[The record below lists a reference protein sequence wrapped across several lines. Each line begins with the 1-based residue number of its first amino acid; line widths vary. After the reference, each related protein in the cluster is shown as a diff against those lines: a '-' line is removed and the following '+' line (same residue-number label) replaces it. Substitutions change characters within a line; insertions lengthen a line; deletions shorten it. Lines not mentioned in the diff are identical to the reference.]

1 MFLPLGRSEDFLLTH
16 YRINDCIYNTFN
28 VEYRIQFHK
37 NILSYVLNVARK
49 NKWGVLSERY
59 AVPVLITLLKT
70 ENPKLSDLTPRLG
83 SYNAIEN
90 LLFDMEEAGLVI
102 MNKVTKPYKTT
113 YISLTDRGKEV
124 AEMLYD
130 VDEIAQGSR

>member
-1 MFLPLGRSEDFLLTH
+1 
-16 YRINDCIYNTFN
+16 
-28 VEYRIQFHK
+28 
-37 NILSYVLNVARK
+37 VARK

-59 AVPVLITLLKT
+59 AVPVLITLLTT

-102 MNKVTKPYKTT
+102 LNKVTKPYKTT

-124 AEMLYD
+124 AEMLYT
-130 VDEIAQGSR
+130 VDEVAQGTRGT

>member
-1 MFLPLGRSEDFLLTH
+1 M
-16 YRINDCIYNTFN
+16 
-28 VEYRIQFHK
+28 
-37 NILSYVLNVARK
+37 LNVARK

-70 ENPKLSDLTPRLG
+70 ENPKLSDLTPMLG
-83 SYNAIEN
+83 SYNTIEN
-90 LLFDMEEAGLVI
+90 LLIDMEEAGLII
-102 MNKVTKPYKTT
+102 MNRVTKPYKTT